1 VSDMVEQPAKVLRMG
16 TMARQLPVEVHAARL
31 DEASRVRLREI
42 HERSIK
48 ELERGLAED
57 LRDKLNRAVHRGL
70 HSVRRWACASRRL
83 SWSAGWRACFLSSRP
98 RCSPSRWLHAS
109 NQSRCPGATARHRWP
124 ACA

>member
-1 VSDMVEQPAKVLRMG
+1 MAFGPARRQFPANEPDGSESGGAGGVSDMVEQPAKVLRMG

-70 HSVRRWACASRRL
+70 HSVRR
-83 SWSAGWRACFLSSRP
+83 
-98 RCSPSRWLHAS
+98 
-109 NQSRCPGATARHRWP
+109 
-124 ACA
+124 